1 MSERVAVVTGSS
13 SGIGFETAL
22 LLSRNGFYTYATMR
36 NLRKSNDITQFVEK
50 QGLPLKVLQLD
61 VNDYESVK
69 TAVEQIAKEKQR
81 IDILVNNAG
90 FLMVGCVEELS
101 IDEFK
106 AQFETNL
113 FGVIRV
119 SQMIL
124 PYMRKQKQGIIV
136 NVSSAAGRIAVP
148 TVPAHTSAKFAVEG
162 LSEALRYEVEPFGIK
177 VVIIEPGVIKT
188 NIMNARVTAK
198 KAQDPSSPYEHMTQ
212 QVMARFSSFFEN
224 APLPIEVAKVILK
237 AVTAEIPN
245 TRYLVGDDAITMVEA
260 RKNMS
265 DAEFE
270 RLWKSY
276 LFESD
281 AKIQH

>member
-1 MSERVAVVTGSS
+1 LNQKVAVVTGSS

-36 NLRKSNDITQFVEK
+36 NLGKSEGVTQMAKKER
-50 QGLPLKVLQLD
+50 LPLQVLELD
-61 VNDYESVK
+61 VNDDETVK
-69 TAVEQIAKEKQR
+69 DAVDQIAKEKQR
-81 IDILVNNAG
+81 IDVLVNNAG
-90 FLMVGCVEELS
+90 YLLVGCVEDLS

-106 AQFETNL
+106 AQFETSL

-119 SQMIL
+119 SQRIL

-148 TVPAHTSAKFAVEG
+148 TVPAHTSAKFALEG
-162 LSEALRYEVEPFGIK
+162 LSEALKYEVEPFGIK

-188 NIMNARVTAK
+188 NIMNASVIAK
-198 KAQDPSSPYEHMTQ
+198 KAQDPNSPYAQMTQ
-212 QVMARFSSFFEN
+212 KVITKFGSFFEN
-224 APLPIEVAKVILK
+224 APLPSEVAKVILK
-237 AVTAEIPN
+237 AVTTESPD

-265 DAEFE
+265 DTEFE

-281 AKIQH
+281 AQVH

>member
-1 MSERVAVVTGSS
+1 LNQKVAVVTGSS

-36 NLRKSNDITQFVEK
+36 NLRKSESIIQMAEK
-50 QGLPLKVLQLD
+50 ERLPLQVLELD
-61 VNDYESVK
+61 VNDDESVK
-69 TAVEQIAKEKQR
+69 NAVEQIAKEKQR

-90 FLMVGCVEELS
+90 YLLVGCVEDLS

-106 AQFETNL
+106 AQYETSL

-119 SQMIL
+119 SQRIL

-148 TVPAHTSAKFAVEG
+148 TVPAHTSAKFALEG
-162 LSEALRYEVEPFGIK
+162 LSEALKYEVEPFGIK
-177 VVIIEPGVIKT
+177 VVIVEPGVIKT
-188 NIMNARVTAK
+188 NIMNASIIAK
-198 KAQDPSSPYEHMTQ
+198 KAQDPNSPYAPIMQ
-212 QVMARFSSFFEN
+212 KVIAKFSSFFEN

-237 AVTAEIPN
+237 AVTTESQN
-245 TRYLVGDDAITMVEA
+245 TRYLVGDDAITMVKA

-265 DAEFE
+265 DTEFE

-276 LFESD
+276 IFESD
-281 AKIQH
+281 AQVR

>member
-1 MSERVAVVTGSS
+1 LNQKVAVVTGSS
-13 SGIGFETAL
+13 SGIGFETAM

-36 NLRKSNDITQFVEK
+36 NLRKSGGITQIAEK
-50 QGLPLKVLQLD
+50 ERLPLQVLQLD
-61 VNDYESVK
+61 VNDDQSVK
-69 TAVEQIAKEKQR
+69 AAVDQIAKEKQR
-81 IDILVNNAG
+81 IDVLVNNAG
-90 FLMVGCVEELS
+90 FLMVGCVEDLS

-119 SQMIL
+119 SQRIL

-162 LSEALRYEVEPFGIK
+162 LSEALKYEVEPFGIK
-177 VVIIEPGVIKT
+177 IVIVEPGVIKT
-188 NIMNARVTAK
+188 NIMNASVAGKR
-198 KAQDPSSPYEHMTQ
+198 AQDPNSPYAQMMQ
-212 QVMARFSSFFEN
+212 KVMARFSSFFEN
-224 APLPIEVAKVILK
+224 APLPIEVAKVILE
-237 AVTAEIPN
+237 AISAESPD

-260 RKNMS
+260 RKNMA
-265 DAEFE
+265 DLEFE

-281 AKIQH
+281 AQVQ